1 MALGIVG
8 IPSEQYGV
16 IDKAEPVPSTKQDIE
31 TLRRQR
37 LSISCLQRVGRND
50 GLEQ

>member
-1 MALGIVG
+1 MALGIAG

-16 IDKAEPVPSTKQDIE
+16 IDKAERVPSRKPKPYEEKTA
-31 TLRRQR
+31 RS
-37 LSISCLQRVGRND
+37 SISCLQRVGRND